1 MTTKSPKKIKFLP
14 REKWKELATKRGAVK
29 KRYAISNQGRVVSFS
44 DKIEHGTLLRTSL
57 TQRFPS
63 VTLKISGKSQVYY
76 IHRLVA
82 DNFLRRPSS
91 KHNFVIHLDHK
102 KDRNVYSNL
111 KWVTHKDQIA
121 HAKKDPV
128 FRVENR
134 TRKYKLNE
142 QKVKAI
148 KKKLKG
154 GKTKMQSLA
163 KQFGV
168 TEMQLYR
175 IKSGENWG
183 HVKA

>member
-1 MTTKSPKKIKFLP
+1 MTTKSPKKLKFLSG
-14 REKWKELATKRGAVK
+14 EKWKELPTKKGAVR
-29 KRYAISNQGRVVSFS
+29 KRYAISNLGRIVSF
-44 DKIEHGTLLRTSL
+44 IEKMDEGTLLKTSL

-82 DNFLRRPSS
+82 EHFVRRPSS
-91 KHNFVIHLDHK
+91 RHRFVIHLDHVK
-102 KDRNVYSNL
+102 ENNRAKNL
-111 KWVTHKDQIA
+111 KWVTHEDQIE

-128 FRVENR
+128 FSVENR
-134 TRKYKLNE
+134 TREYKLNE
-142 QKVKAI
+142 SKVKQI
-148 KKKLKG
+148 KKKLKA
-154 GKTKMQSLA
+154 GKTPMKVLA

-183 HVKA
+183 HVKI